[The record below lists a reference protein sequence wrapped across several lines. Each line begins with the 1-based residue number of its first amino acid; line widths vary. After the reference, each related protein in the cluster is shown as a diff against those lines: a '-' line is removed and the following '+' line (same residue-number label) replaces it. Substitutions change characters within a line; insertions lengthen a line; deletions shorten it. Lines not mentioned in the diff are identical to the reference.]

1 MKEIRKPKQQDTRS
15 LSPDM
20 KVAEVIEFWP
30 QTIPT
35 FVKMGFEPVTNRF
48 LRNTIGRKV
57 NLKQAA
63 AFRNVDLN
71 ILLLNLETAIANP
84 TLHNEAFI
92 DPKRLRFD
100 ENTLP
105 DLEGDLT
112 ILGLVPCP
120 IRHILVEKTDEFI
133 QTSFTSKN
141 INVGWWYAA
150 EGSGTG
156 DVKTFIRSTAKTGN
170 YNKFPNLFMAVGTEL
185 FLHDEYCRNMYKDNI
200 FISSDQNKYTRPEFK
215 KLADPNNKL
224 HLQFAVF
231 FSFYCEQKVLG
242 DLPLPRTWFDLTNDT
257 YRGKIVIPALNLPII
272 PDFLASLHYY
282 FGDSL
287 FIKFCQNVSFAMHPS
302 QSSGRKE
309 KKGNPA
315 IFITPLHFSKIM
327 KSNDGLH
334 IQPEDGFVAVPSY
347 IACQGKK
354 NIATQQAIDYFL
366 SMEYLTTYW
375 ENGSFIPNNT
385 QIDVDIALDKI
396 IFRPWDS
403 LLGNI
408 PDEYTTQLLRNF
420 KLDIS

>member
-1 MKEIRKPKQQDTRS
+1 MKEIRKPKQQNTRS

-20 KVAEVIEFWP
+20 KVAEVIDNWP
-30 QTIPT
+30 QTITT
-35 FVKMGFEPVTNRF
+35 FVRMGFEPITNKF

-57 NLKQAA
+57 SLKQAA

-71 ILLLNLETAIANP
+71 ILLINLETAITNP
-84 TLHNEAFI
+84 TTHNESFI

-120 IRHILVEKTDEFI
+120 IRHTLVEKTDEYL
-133 QTSFTSKN
+133 QTTFTSKD
-141 INVGWWYAA
+141 INVGWWFAA

-156 DVKTFIRSTAKTGN
+156 DVKSFIRSTAKTGN
-170 YNKFPNLFMAVGTEL
+170 YNKFPDLFLAVGTEL

-200 FISSDQNKYTRPEFK
+200 FKQARPNELARPEFE

-224 HLQFAVF
+224 QLQFAVF
-231 FSFYCEQKVLG
+231 FSFYCEQKILG
-242 DLPLPRTWFDLTNDT
+242 DLPLPKTWFDLTNEK

-287 FIKFCQNVSFAMHPS
+287 FIKFCQNVSLAMHPS

-309 KKGNPA
+309 KKGSPA

-327 KSNDGLH
+327 KSGDGVH
-334 IQPEDGFVAVPSY
+334 IQPNDGFVAVPSY
-347 IACQGKK
+347 IANKTADNPDAQK
-354 NIATQQAIDYFL
+354 AIDYFM
-366 SMEYLTTYW
+366 SAEYLSTYW

-385 QIDVDIALDKI
+385 QIDVEVPLDKI